1 VFVEN
6 QTFKADFLA
15 QKIALIAL
23 AAWFM
28 VLLVSLGHYQLQMAD
43 PYIRQVLAL
52 KGDVEMGH
60 AMFEMNCAGCHGI
73 EANGE
78 VGPSLLGVS
87 GRRSRVGLIHQVTS
101 GATPPMPKFQ
111 ASPQEMADLLSY
123 LEKL

>member
-1 VFVEN
+1 MEN
-6 QTFKADFLA
+6 QTFKVDFPV

-23 AAWFM
+23 VAWFM
-28 VLLVSLGHYQLQMAD
+28 ILLVSLGHYQLQMAD
-43 PYIRQVLAL
+43 PYLRQVLAL
-52 KGDVEMGH
+52 PGNVEMGH
-60 AMFEMNCAGCHGI
+60 AMFKLNCAGCHGM

-87 GRRSRVGLIHQVTS
+87 SRKSRIGLIHQVTS